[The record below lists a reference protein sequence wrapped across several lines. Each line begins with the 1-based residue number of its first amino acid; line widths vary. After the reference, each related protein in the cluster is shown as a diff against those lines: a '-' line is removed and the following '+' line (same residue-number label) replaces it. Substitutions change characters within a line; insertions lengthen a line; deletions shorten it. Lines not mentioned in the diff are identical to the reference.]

1 MIDFEKLKLLYK
13 FGRELNLSDVQVL
26 LNEAKRKRYE
36 SGDHLLKMGGL
47 RRDIFLIRK
56 GLLRFYTIKSNGEE
70 ITTSLHWEN
79 QIVANTDLLFHK
91 TESRFFLQALE
102 ATEVLYMDY
111 DKLQDIINSHP
122 KLERHRKNIFQKI
135 FKTMTGRL
143 ETFILLSP
151 EERYLAYID
160 ENPDIINRV
169 QNKYLA
175 NVLGI
180 TPVSL
185 SRIRKRVAD
194 RRK

>member
-26 LNEAKRKRYE
+26 LNEAKLKRYE

-70 ITTSLHWEN
+70 VTTSLHWEN

-135 FKTMTGRL
+135 ST
-143 ETFILLSP
+143 
-151 EERYLAYID
+151 
-160 ENPDIINRV
+160 
-169 QNKYLA
+169 
-175 NVLGI
+175 
-180 TPVSL
+180 
-185 SRIRKRVAD
+185 
-194 RRK
+194 